1 MEEKIIIS
9 SKRDSLDAEFKKLMY
24 DSELW
29 LNTDALERD
38 AYYKTRNGKPLE
50 KDVFDVVSQRAVG
63 TTFEGTIKLI
73 SKNL

>member
-38 AYYKTRNGKPLE
+38 AYYKTRNGK
-50 KDVFDVVSQRAVG
+50 Q
-63 TTFEGTIKLI
+63 
-73 SKNL
+73 